1 MCCVDEHFT
10 DSINPEKV
18 GIFCNS
24 CLNTNGIIPSSFL
37 IFFES
42 QRVCESIYQAGNRV
56 NIPNLSRKHVV
67 IKTSCLLGQETA
79 LPGNIFTEHRRHTRL
94 GCYILKAIFWNAWA
108 IVLGVPERSEI
119 NSPVDKILT
128 EAKPNPRVLPLTNH
142 KAKSLFI
149 L

>member
-42 QRVCESIYQAGNRV
+42 QRVCESIYEAGNRV

-128 EAKPNPRVLPLTNH
+128 EAKPNPRVLLLTNH